1 MISVPL
7 FINHKTMPIQ
17 SVNPF
22 NNKLIQ
28 NFNETSQEEI
38 EQKLQHASKA
48 YEIWK
53 EVPFGEKSKL
63 MDTVAELLKNKKDEL
78 AQLVTLEMGKPIRE
92 ARAEIEKCA
101 LVCNFYADNGE
112 NFLKDELIESDA
124 GKSFISY
131 VPLGIILAVMPWNFP
146 FWQVFRF
153 AAPSLMAGNVGVL
166 KHASNVPQC
175 AIAIEQLFTEAG
187 FPEGVFQNFLIGSSK
202 VNNLIEDKRIKAVT
216 LTGSEMAGSKV
227 AECAGRNIKKT
238 LLELGGSDP
247 FIVLND
253 ADLNKAV
260 KVAVKSRMIN
270 CGQSCIAAKRFIV
283 EDSIHDEFV
292 EKMIEKMK
300 VLKIGDPTEETTDV
314 GPMAREDLAN
324 ELLEQVNKSVEMG
337 AKKVL
342 GGDRTDRNGAFFNP
356 TILTE
361 VKPGMPAYHEEM
373 FGPVATVIKVV
384 DENEAIQVANDSD
397 FGLGGSIWTN
407 DIQKGETLARK
418 VESGAVFVNGL
429 VKSDPR
435 LPFGGIKN
443 SGYGRELSY
452 LGIREFV
459 NQKTIWVE

>member
-1 MISVPL
+1 
-7 FINHKTMPIQ
+7 MPIQ
-17 SVNPF
+17 SVNPY

>member
-1 MISVPL
+1 
-7 FINHKTMPIQ
+7 MPIQ
-17 SVNPF
+17 SINPF
-22 NNKLIQ
+22 NNELIQ
-28 NFNETSQEEI
+28 TFAETSQEEI
-38 EQKLQHASKA
+38 EQKLQCASEA
-48 YEIWK
+48 YKTWK
-53 EVPFGEKSKL
+53 GVSFSEKSKL
-63 MDTVAELLKNKKDEL
+63 MNVVADLMVSKKDEL
-78 AQLVTLEMGKPIRE
+78 AQLMTLEMGKPIRE
-92 ARAEIEKCA
+92 AKAEIEKCA
-101 LVCNFYADNGE
+101 LVCNYYADNAE
-112 NFLKDELIESDA
+112 NFLNDELIESDA
-124 GKSFISY
+124 SKSYISY
-131 VPLGIILAVMPWNFP
+131 EPLGIVLAVMPWNFP

-153 AAPSLMAGNVGVL
+153 AAPTLMAGNVGVL

-175 AIAIEQLFTEAG
+175 AISIEQLFAEAG
-187 FPEGVFQNFLIGSSK
+187 FPQGVFQNFLIGSSK
-202 VNNLIEDKRIKAVT
+202 VNDLIEDKRIKAVT
-216 LTGSEMAGSKV
+216 LTGSELAGSKV

-260 KVAVKSRMIN
+260 KVAVRSRMIN

-283 EDSIHDEFV
+283 EATIHDEFV
-292 EKMIEKMK
+292 EKMVEKMK
-300 VLKIGDPTEETTDV
+300 SLKLGDPTEETTDV

-324 ELLEQVNKSVEMG
+324 ELLEQVKKSAEMG
-337 AKKVL
+337 AKFAL
-342 GGDRTDRNGAFFNP
+342 GGDRPEMQGAFFNP

-361 VKPGMPAYHEEM
+361 VKHDMPAYHEEM
-373 FGPVATVIKVV
+373 FGPVATVIKVA

-397 FGLGGSIWTN
+397 FGLGGSVWTN
-407 DIQKGETLARK
+407 DIQKGEALARK

-459 NQKTIWVE
+459 NQKTTWVR